1 MVPLYL
7 GIRFVIAKSFARIH
21 RSNLIN
27 SGIIPLVFENPDDY
41 DELKLGQKLVIENAK
56 EQIDSAVIIV
66 KNIDTGKEIKTVGN
80 FTQLEISMLKAGGK
94 INMIKGQEK

>member
-1 MVPLYL
+1 M
-7 GIRFVIAKSFARIH
+7 
-21 RSNLIN
+21 IN